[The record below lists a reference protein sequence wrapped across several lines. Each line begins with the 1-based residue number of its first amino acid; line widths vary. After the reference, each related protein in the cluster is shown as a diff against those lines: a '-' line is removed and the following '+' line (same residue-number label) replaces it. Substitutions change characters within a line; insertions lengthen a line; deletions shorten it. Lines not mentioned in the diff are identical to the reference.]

1 MTEEQKLSLL
11 KAMMIDTDE
20 EDVSDETL
28 SAYLFL
34 AGCKIMEKR
43 YPFHTDKTEVPEK
56 YQALQVEIA
65 CYLINKRGAEGETTH
80 NENGISRSYESA
92 SVPNSMLNGV
102 IPVAKPFSFGGD
114 DV

>member
-11 KAMMIDTDE
+11 KVMIDTDE

-28 SAYLFL
+28 SAYLCL
-34 AGCKIMEKR
+34 AGHKILEKR

-56 YQALQVEIA
+56 YQSLQVDIA

-80 NENGISRSYESA
+80 SENGISRAYESA
-92 SVPNSMLNGV
+92 SVPNSMLDSV

>member
-11 KAMMIDTDE
+11 KAMIDTDE

-28 SAYLFL
+28 SAYLYL
-34 AGCKIMEKR
+34 AGRKIMKKR

-80 NENGISRSYESA
+80 SENGISRSYESA
-92 SVPNSMLNGV
+92 SVPSSMLDGV

-114 DV
+114 GV